1 VFLLGIVFI
10 FLTLTAQFE
19 SFRDPC
25 IVLLVVPLSIAGA
38 IVALALFGGSLNV
51 YSGIGF
57 ITLVGLIAKH
67 GILITEFAN
76 QLRDRGVELREAV
89 VESAA
94 LRLRPIL
101 MTTLAM
107 VLGSV
112 PLLFAT
118 GAGAASRMNIGLV
131 LVGGLV
137 VGTLLALFVVPVV
150 YSLITRK
157 VRQPHVA
164 ISQGAEAQLEKM
176 GLG

>member
-1 VFLLGIVFI
+1 MVFI

-25 IVLLVVPLSIAGA
+25 IVLLVVPLSVAGA
-38 IVALALFGGSLNV
+38 IVALALFGGSINV

-76 QLRDRGVELREAV
+76 QLRDRGMELREAV
-89 VESAA
+89 MESAA
-94 LRLRPIL
+94 LRLRAIL

-112 PLLFAT
+112 PLLLAT

-131 LVGGLV
+131 LVGGLLT
-137 VGTLLALFVVPVV
+137 GTLLSLFVVPTV
-150 YSLITRK
+150 YTLLTRK
-157 VRQPHVA
+157 VRRPHA
-164 ISQGAEAQLEKM
+164 DISRGAQEQLEKM